1 MNNNISALIGAILV
15 GIAAFLFG
23 YYKGSKKEDIVIVP
37 PPPIKVECV
46 ECDSL
51 QALLDKERQYGDSLT
66 LLLNK
71 PFIDPG
77 NKPGTYKDSS
87 TTVKLDRIIG
97 TR

>member
-1 MNNNISALIGAILV
+1 MKNTISALVGAILV
-15 GIAAFLFG
+15 GVAAFLFG

-51 QALLDKERQYGDSLT
+51 QALLNKERQYGDSLA
-66 LLLNK
+66 LVLDR

-97 TR
+97 IK